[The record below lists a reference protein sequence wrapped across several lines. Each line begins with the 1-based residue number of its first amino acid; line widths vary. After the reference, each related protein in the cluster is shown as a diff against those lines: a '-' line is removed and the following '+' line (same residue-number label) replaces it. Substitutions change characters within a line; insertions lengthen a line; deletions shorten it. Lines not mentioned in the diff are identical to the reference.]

1 MFTRLKRDQ
10 RGARIRP
17 LIQRDRKHMES
28 DLRPDLFMNKPDQTL
43 RKTTSLHSEQR
54 SEFFRVISVT
64 SGKGGVGKS
73 NIVVNLGLALAR
85 QGLKVLLIDAD
96 LGLGNL
102 DILLGL
108 TPQFTIQDVLSLRR
122 DLTEVM
128 VDGPGGLKIL
138 PASSGIPE
146 LAMLDEF
153 QKLFLLDAMDHY
165 TEDVDVVLIDTG
177 AGISHNVL
185 FFNTAA
191 HERIV
196 VVNNQ
201 PPSIADAYALIKVLA
216 TQYGE
221 RRFKILANGLAHE
234 REAESVYRTL
244 LKVTERF
251 LGQEISLDYLGFIP
265 HDQAVPQAVMRQQPV
280 LALYPQSPASKSFVD
295 LAQSLWESPR
305 PSRIDGN
312 IKLFWRRFL

>member
-1 MFTRLKRDQ
+1 MEPNARLTLLRGKSDQ
-10 RGARIRP
+10 
-17 LIQRDRKHMES
+17 
-28 DLRPDLFMNKPDQTL
+28 LFRETPFPKKGKEREP
-43 RKTTSLHSEQR
+43 
-54 SEFFRVISVT
+54 FRVISVT

-73 NIVVNLGLALAR
+73 NIVVNLGLALSR

-108 TPQFTIQDVLSLRR
+108 TPKFTIQDVLSLRR
-122 DLTEVM
+122 NLADVL

-153 QKLFLLDAMDHY
+153 QKLFLLNEMDHY
-165 TEDVDVVLIDTG
+165 TEDIDVVLIDTG

-185 FFNTAA
+185 FFNIAA

-216 TQYGE
+216 TQYSE
-221 RRFKILANGLAHE
+221 KRFKLIVNGLAHK

-265 HDQAVPQAVMRQQPV
+265 HDEAVPQAVMRQQPV
-280 LALYPQSPASKSFVD
+280 LTLYPQAPASKSFVV
-295 LAQSLWESPR
+295 LAQSLWESPM
-305 PSRIDGN
+305 PSGIDGN
-312 IKLFWRRFL
+312 IKLFWRRLL

>member
-1 MFTRLKRDQ
+1 MT
-10 RGARIRP
+10 
-17 LIQRDRKHMES
+17 
-28 DLRPDLFMNKPDQTL
+28 KPEQIF
-43 RKTTSLHSEQR
+43 RETTSPHRGKR
-54 SEFFRVISVT
+54 SGPFRVISVT

-73 NIVVNLGLALAR
+73 NIVVNLGLALAQ

-108 TPQFTIQDVLSLRR
+108 TPKFTIQDVLSLRQSF
-122 DLTEVM
+122 DDVIVE
-128 VDGPGGLKIL
+128 GPGGLKIL
-138 PASSGIPE
+138 AASSGIPE
-146 LAMLDEF
+146 LAMLGKS
-153 QKLFLLDAMDHY
+153 QKLFLLDEMDHY
-165 TEDVDVVLIDTG
+165 TEEVDVVIIDTG
-177 AGISHNVL
+177 AGISPNVL
-185 FFNTAA
+185 FFNIAA
-191 HERIV
+191 RERIV

-221 RRFKILANGLAHE
+221 KSFKLLVNGLSHD
-234 REAESVYRTL
+234 REAVLVYRTL

-251 LGQEISLDYLGFIP
+251 LGQEISLDYLGLIP
-265 HDQAVPQAVMRQQPV
+265 LDEAVPQAVMRQEPV
-280 LALYPQSPASKSFVD
+280 LALYPQTPSSKSFVA

-305 PSRIDGN
+305 PSGIDGN

>member
-1 MFTRLKRDQ
+1 MEPD
-10 RGARIRP
+10 IRSTP
-17 LIQRDRKHMES
+17 FLT
-28 DLRPDLFMNKPDQTL
+28 KPDQVLLETVS
-43 RKTTSLHSEQR
+43 RHRGKR
-54 SEFFRVISVT
+54 SGPFRVIAIT

-73 NIVVNLGLALAR
+73 NVVVNLGLALAQ

-108 TPQFTIQDVLSLRR
+108 TPKFTIQDVLSLRCNLA
-122 DLTEVM
+122 DVIA
-128 VDGPGGLKIL
+128 DGPEGLKIL

-146 LAMLDEF
+146 LAVLDES
-153 QKLFLLDAMDHY
+153 QKLFLLNEMDHY
-165 TEDVDVVLIDTG
+165 TEDVDIVLIDTG
-177 AGISHNVL
+177 AGISPNVL
-185 FFNTAA
+185 FFTIAA
-191 HERIV
+191 QERIL

-216 TQYGE
+216 TQYDE
-221 RRFKILANGLAHE
+221 KSFKLLVNGLAHR

-244 LKVTERF
+244 LNVTERF
-251 LGQEISLDYLGFIP
+251 LRIDISLDYLGFIP
-265 HDQAVPQAVMRQQPV
+265 YDDAVPKAVIRQQPV
-280 LALYPQSPASKSFVD
+280 LALYPQAPASKSFVV

-305 PSRIDGN
+305 PSGIDGN

>member
-1 MFTRLKRDQ
+1 MEP
-10 RGARIRP
+10 GIRS
-17 LIQRDRKHMES
+17 ISCMTI
-28 DLRPDLFMNKPDQTL
+28 PDKVL
-43 RKTTSLHSEQR
+43 RKPASPHKGKGSGP
-54 SEFFRVISVT
+54 FRVISVT

-73 NIVVNLGLALAR
+73 NIVVNLGLALAQR
-85 QGLKVLLIDAD
+85 GLNVLLIDAD

-108 TPQFTIQDVLSLRR
+108 TPKFTIKDVLSLQHS
-122 DLTEVM
+122 LAEVI
-128 VDGPGGLKIL
+128 VEGPGGLKIL
-138 PASSGIPE
+138 AASSGIPE
-146 LAMLDEF
+146 LAMLDES
-153 QKLFLLDAMDHY
+153 QKLFLLDEMDHY

-177 AGISHNVL
+177 AGISPNVL
-185 FFNTAA
+185 FFNIAA
-191 HERIV
+191 HERII

-221 RRFKILANGLAHE
+221 KSFKLLVNGLSHK
-234 REAESVYRTL
+234 REAVSVYRSL

-265 HDQAVPQAVMRQQPV
+265 LDEAVPQAVMRQQPV
-280 LALYPQSPASKSFVD
+280 LALYPRTPASKSFVA

-305 PSRIDGN
+305 PSGIDGN